1 VAFLL
6 FFLFY
11 YTMSSL
17 EKNDDGNEEEFHQ
30 LKTTTT
36 TEQHEKEGRRQQKH
50 HPLYHGTNLAPKALI
65 FDCDGTILETMTL
78 FFVADKQTCEEY
90 GLELTKK
97 RFYELAG
104 VPIKEIF
111 RLLRDEQ
118 GKTEEE
124 ITEEDLDRMTLRCG
138 ELAEEMGAPEIIQS
152 TETIIMHGKRNG
164 VPMAV
169 ASSGCREV
177 VRMHL
182 KQRGLLDLFDC
193 VVTCEDVEHGKPAP
207 DLYLL
212 AAKKLRVDPKECT
225 AYEDAL
231 LGIASAKKA
240 GMDVVDVRQLEGYPN
255 PEALFYDN

>member
-1 VAFLL
+1 
-6 FFLFY
+6 
-11 YTMSSL
+11 MSSSL
-17 EKNDDGNEEEFHQ
+17 EKNDDGNEEEFHE
-30 LKTTTT
+30 LTTTT

-164 VPMAV
+164 GTDGGGVERVPRSRSNAFE
-169 ASSGCREV
+169 AERP
-177 VRMHL
+177 VRFIRL
-182 KQRGLLDLFDC
+182 RG
-193 VVTCEDVEHGKPAP
+193 
-207 DLYLL
+207 
-212 AAKKLRVDPKECT
+212 
-225 AYEDAL
+225 
-231 LGIASAKKA
+231 
-240 GMDVVDVRQLEGYPN
+240 DVRRRGAWETGAGFVFISREEVTRRSERVHRVRGCVIRHREREESRN
-255 PEALFYDN
+255 GCSRRETVRRVPESRGVVL